1 MKTETFHTMSVIII
15 NLVLMIITF
24 STDNPLIIVTLL
36 LWSII
41 ALVIYKD
48 TKKLSLGLKI
58 FFPLAIITTLINIL
72 FVKAGSR
79 VLITILGKQ
88 ITLETFLY
96 AIFMSMKIL
105 VILYL
110 FYVLSNMLNSDKAL
124 SYFSKKSPKI
134 TLIVLLSLKLVPN
147 MTKRMNTLKE
157 VYLTRGVDLE
167 STSKKERIK
176 ANIPVLSVLLEDS
189 LEGAFDIGE
198 SAYVRGFLSGKRS
211 EYEKSTLK
219 LKDFLLIIYFSI
231 LLVMHITFTLGNKI
245 SFDVYDGSELLT
257 FINRYSILESG
268 LVIITLVFLIK
279 DYVQRRREKENELYR
294 N

>member
-1 MKTETFHTMSVIII
+1 MKTETFHTLSVIII

-48 TKKLSLGLKI
+48 IKKLSLGLKI

-257 FINRYSILESG
+257 FINRYSILQSG